1 MCGGGG
7 GGGGETSI
15 NNLGKMEIYKLY
27 PVWSISENGS
37 NYPVSTAI
45 YHSLATETGIHW
57 LQRQAFTGYRDRHS
71 FATETGIH

>member
-1 MCGGGG
+1 MW

-15 NNLGKMEIYKLY
+15 HNLGKMEIYKLY

-57 LQRQAFTGYRDRHS
+57 LQRQAFTRYRRIG
-71 FATETGIH
+71 EEGNGGITVSEEQ